1 MTEPY
6 TFDDNSPLL
15 IEVTPA
21 EAADFLRTRIGQNH
35 NALEWCAVRPD
46 TLTNETE
53 TTEYEVFPSPVRS
66 AIFDPGRTSRL
77 NVARFIADLIADDDT
92 WGIEP
97 TITIT
102 SLREL
107 GGAL

>member
-1 MTEPY
+1 MLRLTIPPHAG
-6 TFDDNSPLL
+6 NG
-15 IEVTPA
+15 
-21 EAADFLRTRIGQNH
+21 EAADVLRTRIDQNH